1 MIPEIGNLFLYLAC
15 AISGLIVFTPIIKP
29 NLKLLRYLWL
39 SNFIF
44 LAGSLLCLIY
54 SFIISDFSVL
64 CVVNNS
70 HILKPLIYR
79 ISAAWGNHEGSML
92 LWLSSIAFF
101 SLLFA
106 FFSKGNEQQI
116 VSILAVQGLLVL
128 LFLLYVISVS
138 SPFIRIFPAPL
149 NGLGLNPI
157 LQDVGLSLHPPI
169 LYLGYVGF
177 SLAFSAAIAGLLTL
191 QIDKNWARLIQP
203 WVLMSWAFL
212 SLGVTLGSWWAY
224 RELGWGGYW
233 FWDPVENSSLMP
245 WLTATAL
252 LHSLAATSSTGKLTG
267 WSLFLAIM
275 TFSLSMIGTFL
286 VRSGVITSVHSFA
299 SDPTRGIYILIIIGI
314 LTGMALLL
322 FALRAAQIKRTENY
336 YFLSRESFISIN
348 NILLTV
354 AATVV
359 VVGTIYP
366 IILQVLT
373 NRFISVGAPYY
384 NKLIVPLALMSLV
397 FSTLVLKLKWNTN
410 QKIRA
415 LIRTILL
422 IVLATIISRL
432 IFIYNDQFLWLE
444 FIGVTFS
451 LWLIL
456 ATLDFCRREKFSFS
470 SSAISMIFAHIGFAC
485 ICLGI
490 STLSAFQ
497 DEVEK
502 VMNVDDRLVIANK
515 ELLFKGVNYYEG
527 PNYYSRVGTF
537 EVNTHDGYIK
547 YLYPEMRMFYVERQQ
562 TSEAAIYHNMSYD
575 LYLTIGEVEGER
587 IAVKAFYRPGISLLW
602 FGGFLLFIGGLYGL
616 LVKLYKQRQNR

>member
-1 MIPEIGNLFLYLAC
+1 MIPDIGNLFLYLAG
-15 AISGLIVFTPIIKP
+15 AISALIIFTPFSKP
-29 NLKLLRYLWL
+29 NLKLLRSLWL
-39 SNFIF
+39 GNFI
-44 LAGSLLCLIY
+44 LLSGSLLCLIY
-54 SFIISDFSVL
+54 SFITSDFSVL

-70 HILKPLIYR
+70 HILKPLIYK

-116 VSILAVQGLLVL
+116 VTILAVQGLLVL
-128 LFLLYVISVS
+128 LFLLYVIGVS
-138 SPFIRIFPAPL
+138 SPFIRIFPPPL

-157 LQDVGLSLHPPI
+157 LQDIGLSMHPPV

-177 SLAFSAAIAGLLTL
+177 SLAFSAAIAGLLSL
-191 QIDKNWARLIQP
+191 QIDRSWARLIQP

-212 SLGVTLGSWWAY
+212 SLGIALGSWWAY

-245 WLTATAL
+245 WFTATAL
-252 LHSLAATSSTGKLTG
+252 LHSLAATSSTNKLIG
-267 WSLFLAIM
+267 WSLFLAII

-299 SDPTRGIYILIIIGI
+299 SDPTRGIYILTIIAI
-314 LTGMALLL
+314 LTGLALLL
-322 FALRAAQIKRTENY
+322 LALRGTLIKHRENY
-336 YFLSRESFISIN
+336 YFFSRESFISIN

-373 NRFISVGAPYY
+373 NQFISVGAPYY

-397 FSTLVLKLKWNTN
+397 FSTLVLKLKWNVN
-410 QKIRA
+410 QKIHA
-415 LIRTILL
+415 LIRPLIL
-422 IVLATIISRL
+422 IILAIIIATG
-432 IFIYNDQFLWLE
+432 IFKYNHQFLILE
-444 FIGVTFS
+444 FLGMTFS
-451 LWLIL
+451 IWLIL
-456 ATLDFCRREKFSFS
+456 TTIDYCIREKFSFS
-470 SSAISMIFAHIGFAC
+470 HSAISMCFAHIGFAC

-490 STLSAFQ
+490 SSMSAFQ

-502 VMNVDDRLVIANK
+502 VMQVGDRLIIANK
-515 ELLFKGVNYYEG
+515 ELRFEGVNYYEG

-537 EVNTHDGYIK
+537 ELNTHNGYIK
-547 YLYPEMRMFYVERQQ
+547 YLYPEMRFFYVEKQQ
-562 TSEAAIYHNMSYD
+562 TSEAALYHDMSYD
-575 LYLTIGEVEGER
+575 LYLTIGEVEGEK
-587 IAVKAFYRPGISLLW
+587 IAVKVFYRPGISLLW
-602 FGGFLLFIGGLYGL
+602 FGGFLLFIAGVYGL
-616 LVKLYKQRQNR
+616 LIKLYKQQNR